1 MARVRQSSDEIL
13 IMLIMI
19 SIFERELLISRILL
33 GLKIKNKTGFS

>member
-1 MARVRQSSDEIL
+1 MARVRQSSNEIL

-19 SIFERELLISRILL
+19 SIFERELLTSRILL